1 MASQNWKEGPLDDR
15 TKRGFVRLLGE
26 LQRLEQEEQ
35 MLAKFER
42 ARKSLDE
49 LDRLIA
55 RLERLGKTL
64 ERAPKND
71 S

>member
-1 MASQNWKEGPLDDR
+1 MALQHWKEGPLDDR
-15 TKRGFVRLLGE
+15 TRRGYVRLLRA
-26 LQRLEQEEQ
+26 LQRLEEEDR

-55 RLERLGKTL
+55 RLERLGETL
-64 ERAPKND
+64 ERSKE
-71 S
+71 